1 MQIRILPDTSLPAII
16 YSFSLPNL
24 PQDLQTPVAW
34 DVERQRVAAEDL
46 ELPHSVYAFDK
57 ATWTSAIVHELT
69 FDMATMVIS
78 VIFVDG
84 QLQQWPLRDASCVR
98 TLKNMLLEVH
108 DAAKEERNRK
118 LAMSQPPTPMS
129 TTTTYEIPSPKPGK
143 HKKQRSLFHFVV
155 SLVTPTSTSTPSFP
169 ALPELPRTPSV
180 PLSDVATELLLNH
193 APLRLRARSVL
204 VDAYRRHVA
213 YELRQRLP
221 RAGYA
226 AWVAQSMLR
235 CTTDEMTRLVEYMG
249 GVVPPPPSY
258 RSLGMSMTR
267 RSATH
272 LFYDEDE
279 LPEDLDGMSLADSV
293 STDTDGSSLHTP
305 ISTPV
310 GTEVRRH
317 ISQQQSSSMNA
328 DADRYHELQQHALHL
343 RQVLVHVEAIHNH
356 EEFEA
361 RNLQAVLAIRA
372 RRRAWSNRALLGR
385 ASHSELGFA
394 MPRTSSPLARCEPV
408 TAGEFNTTWY
418 GSLPRRTVQFDTTDL
433 FPVDESEEAEALQ
446 FPGECKSVPAVEET
460 PLVRPS
466 IRVRTHSS
474 HVLPPFPSSPR
485 ATSPKAPGKA
495 LDLQRLF
502 ADETPFGS
510 GTGEFTLAIEA
521 HDFSGHSLL
530 DDDDD
535 WLPSIGP

>member
-24 PQDLQTPVAW
+24 PQELQTPAAW
-34 DVERQRVAAEDL
+34 ECERQRVAAEDL

-57 ATWTSAIVHELT
+57 ATWMSSIVHELT
-69 FDMATMVIS
+69 FDMATMTIS
-78 VIFVDG
+78 VLFVDS

-108 DAAKEERNRK
+108 DAAKEERDRK
-118 LAMSQPPTPMS
+118 IAMSQPPTPTPSM
-129 TTTTYEIPSPKPGK
+129 TTFEVPSPKSGK

-155 SLVTPTSTSTPSFP
+155 SLVTPSTPSFP
-169 ALPELPRTPSV
+169 ALPEPPRTPSL

-193 APLRLRARSVL
+193 APLRLKARSVL

-213 YELRQRLP
+213 CELRRRLP
-221 RAGYA
+221 AAGYT

-249 GVVPPPPSY
+249 GVIPPPSSH
-258 RSLGMSMTR
+258 RALGMSMTR

-272 LFYDEDE
+272 LFYDEDD
-279 LPEDLDGMSLADSV
+279 LPEELDGMSLADSV

-305 ISTPV
+305 LSTPV

-317 ISQQQSSSMNA
+317 TSQQPSLSMNS
-328 DADRYHELQQHALHL
+328 DADRYHDLQQHALHL
-343 RQVLVHVEAIHNH
+343 RQVLVHVEAMHNH

-372 RRRAWSNRALLGR
+372 RRRAWSNRALLGG
-385 ASHSELGFA
+385 ATHSELGFA

-408 TAGEFNTTWY
+408 TAGEYSTTWY

-433 FPVDESEEAEALQ
+433 FPVDEVEEADALQ
-446 FPGECKSVPAVEET
+446 FPGDCESAPAVAET
-460 PLVRPS
+460 PLVRPR

-474 HVLPPFPSSPR
+474 HVLPPTFPSSPR
-485 ATSPKAPGKA
+485 GAPPKAPGKA

-502 ADETPFGS
+502 VDEAPFGS
-510 GTGEFTLAIEA
+510 GAGEFTLAMDA
-521 HDFSGHSLL
+521 QDHSLL
-530 DDDDD
+530 DDDD